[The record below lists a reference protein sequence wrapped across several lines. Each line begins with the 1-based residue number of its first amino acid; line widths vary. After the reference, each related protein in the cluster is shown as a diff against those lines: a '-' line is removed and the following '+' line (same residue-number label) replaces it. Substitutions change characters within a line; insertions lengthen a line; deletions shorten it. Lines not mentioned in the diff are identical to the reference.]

1 MNPLLLSIVAIL
13 PIAVVALLL
22 VIFRWPARRAMPIS
36 FLVTAGLSILI
47 WQVPLQQVAAASIN
61 GLVVALTLLYI
72 IFGAILLLNTLQE
85 SGAIGTIRK
94 EFGESVQNNAIHG
107 SDSMENAAK
116 EIAFFFSSLEISTD

>member
-85 SGAIGTIRK
+85 RGYWYNSKRINETNTRPENSTSASRK
-94 EFGESVQNNAIHG
+94 EEARALLFI
-107 SDSMENAAK
+107 M
-116 EIAFFFSSLEISTD
+116 